1 MPEKTKSPPETKN
14 SLDGVVEATGGL
26 DDPGLSAALS
36 GNLKETPRTKEALKR
51 CGVLMSE
58 LKIKSFQDF
67 HRPTDTIEKQRLRYN
82 HYETRRQAKL
92 SLVLQERAKV
102 FVEMTKK
109 QTEGNSNVKSYQGMH
124 MLEQLLDAE
133 AGRLEGELKQQ
144 LRYHTVVENENK
156 EQLEKEQALREKQ
169 KKRTEKSNLVKEE
182 KAARVKQNA
191 VGNDAK
197 LEHSRKILKDI
208 KQNHEAKC
216 ANFLSHVLET
226 EVRIREFRASQ
237 SGRNFEK
244 SEAWKGKVANIQKNF
259 ETIQEERMIHGL
271 KQLKKK
277 EAKFALNDEKKKREV
292 AANEV
297 RNAEKQ
303 LRVIDVLDKKHRIDR
318 QIEAR
323 NDRMREEATH
333 AHSRITTLL
342 NLKDQIVKQRK
353 ARIFQQSALK
363 GRALNIKNI
372 PTGPG
377 QYDIDRDRVLREQ
390 PVPRMPLPPKN
401 HEGGSLLLSST
412 GPPPG
417 SYDVQL
423 LPDGKRID
431 TAVNRTV
438 IFTKGSVPNFI
449 EDNVRKFRDN
459 PGPGTYKVAGS
470 GIDENAPTAVI
481 RPDMVK
487 AENKGGEQLYV
498 PPAWAEDFAKTPGP
512 AAYLTD
518 KFLRDEESSKRMETI
533 PNLGKA
539 IALQK

>member
-1 MPEKTKSPPETKN
+1 MPEKQKSPPQTKN
-14 SLDGVVEATGGL
+14 SLDNVMEATGGL
-26 DDPGLSAALS
+26 DDPGLTAALS

-51 CGVLMSE
+51 CGVLMTE

-109 QTEGNSNVKSYQGMH
+109 QTEGNSNVKSYQSMH

-144 LRYHTVVENENK
+144 LRYHTVVETENK
-156 EQLEKEQALREKQ
+156 EQLEKEQQLREKQ
-169 KKRTEKSNLVKEE
+169 KKRDEKSSMMKEE
-182 KAARVKQNA
+182 KAVRVRQNA
-191 VGNDAK
+191 AGNEAK
-197 LEHSRKILKDI
+197 LQHSRKILKDI

-226 EVRIREFRASQ
+226 EVRIREFRAKQ

-244 SEAWKGKVANIQKNF
+244 SEGWRAKVANIHRNF
-259 ETIQEERMIHGL
+259 ENIQEERMVHGI

-277 EAKFALNDEKKKREV
+277 EAKFALNDEKKKRDV
-292 AANEV
+292 AEQEV

-323 NDRMREEATH
+323 NDRMREEASH
-333 AHSRITTLL
+333 AQSRITTLV

-390 PVPRMPLPPKN
+390 PVPRMPLPPKD
-401 HEGGSLLLSST
+401 HGDGTLLLSSQV
-412 GPPPG
+412 PPPG

-423 LPDGKRID
+423 LPDGKRVD
-431 TAVNRTV
+431 TAVNRSV
-438 IFTKGSVPNFI
+438 VFTKGSVPNFI
-449 EDNVRKFRDN
+449 EENVRN
-459 PGPGTYKVAGS
+459 
-470 GIDENAPTAVI
+470 IDLAAPTALI
-481 RPDMVK
+481 RPDMVR
-487 AENKGGEQLYV
+487 AENKGDGALYV
-498 PPAWAEDFAKTPGP
+498 PPAWAQDFAKTPGP

-518 KFLRDEESSKRMETI
+518 KFLRDEENAKRMESI

-539 IALQK
+539 IQLQK